1 MAYLRIHCDVCGG
14 TWEIYDRD
22 RGNDKARQ
30 CPHCFSEI
38 DAQTWAR
45 QIVPAFCMVSDANRE
60 LYKDSTGQH
69 TPLFTFDVIADHIY
83 TDYMDRERNRQSCPL
98 AERLQELDDFIN
110 G

>member
-14 TWEIYDRD
+14 TW
-22 RGNDKARQ
+22 NDKARQ

-45 QIVPAFCMVSDANRE
+45 QIVPAFCAVSDANRE
-60 LYKDSTGQH
+60 LYKDSTGYH

-98 AERLQELDDFIN
+98 AEELRDLMDNIT

>member
-1 MAYLRIHCDVCGG
+1 MAFLRIHCDVCGG
-14 TWEIYDRD
+14 TWEVYDRD
-22 RGNDKARQ
+22 RKNDKARQ

-45 QIVPAFCMVSDANRE
+45 QIVPAFCAVSDANRE
-60 LYKDSTGQH
+60 LYKDSTGYH

-98 AERLQELDDFIN
+98 AEELRGLMDNIT